1 MSHQMPT
8 PQGPTHRTSSVGGTS
23 GTSGAERTIGQLV
36 ADATRDVSSLLRAEI
51 ALAKAEIQREVKQ
64 AAVGAGLFAGAAVV
78 GIFGFLLLLFA
89 VVYALDLVVPTWLA
103 FLIVAVLLLAL
114 AGVLALVGKGRLSKV
129 GAPER
134 TVATSKRSIAA
145 LKGQR

>member
-1 MSHQMPT
+1 MSHPMPT
-8 PQGPTHRTSSVGGTS
+8 PQGPVHRTSSVGGTS
-23 GTSGAERTIGQLV
+23 GTERTIGQLV
-36 ADATRDVSSLLRAEI
+36 ADATRDVSSLIRAEV

-64 AAVGAGLFAGAAVV
+64 AAMGAGLFAGAAVF

-89 VVYALDLVVPTWLA
+89 VVYAIALLLPTWLS
-103 FLIVAVLLLAL
+103 FLIVAVLLFVV

-145 LKGQR
+145 LKGQH